1 MGYFS
6 SIDLINFRN
15 FEDYSVS
22 FSKNCNVFYGKNGSG
37 KTNILEAIS
46 LFSKGRGL
54 RKDKFSNIIKNNC
67 EKFIIKSDFKSE
79 EIIYNLIAQTKNTN
93 NRFKKILT
101 VNNDKSLD
109 SLELIYDQ
117 TPFLYFLPETER
129 LFQSSPSIRR
139 SLIDQFIYTSQNKYN
154 KLVNRYNKFIQER
167 SKVLISNISE
177 ESWLNQLEKGISADA
192 LKIYSLRESQLNILI
207 NNLNIYLK
215 DFDLPFKIDVTLID
229 KFYTSNLSN
238 EDYEEKLKNNRNIDS
253 LVGGCAIGPHKS
265 DYMFFVNDNSLVSQL
280 STGQQKTIILL
291 MYLSQCK
298 YLSEIKLKQPI
309 LLLDEVC
316 SHLDDINR
324 NVLLTLVET
333 FKSQI
338 FMTGTS
344 ENLFSFLS
352 TNAHF
357 CNITDQ

>member
-1 MGYFS
+1 LGYFN

-15 FEDYSVS
+15 FENYSLS

-37 KTNILEAIS
+37 KTNILEGIS
-46 LFSKGRGL
+46 LLSKGRGL
-54 RKDKFSNIIKNNC
+54 RKDKFANIIKKNC
-67 EKFIIKSDFKSE
+67 DKFIIKSDFKSE
-79 EIIYNLIAQTKNTN
+79 EIIYNLIAETENIN
-93 NRFKKILT
+93 NRFKKKLT
-101 VNNDKSLD
+101 VNNDKSSD
-109 SLELIYDQ
+109 SLELIYNK

-139 SLIDQFIYTSQNKYN
+139 NLIDQFIYTSQNKYN
-154 KLVNRYNKFIQER
+154 KLVNRYNKLIQER
-167 SKVLISNISE
+167 SKVLINNNND
-177 ESWLNQLEKGISADA
+177 ESWLNQLEKNISEDA
-192 LKIYSLRESQLNILI
+192 LQIYSLRESQLNVLI
-207 NNLNIYLK
+207 NNLNIYLR
-215 DFDLPFKIDVTLID
+215 DFDLPFKIDTKLID
-229 KFYTSNLSN
+229 KFYTSNLKN
-238 EDYEEKLKNNRNIDS
+238 EDYENTLKNNRKIDA

-265 DYMFFVNDNSLVSQL
+265 DYMFCVNDNSFVSQL

-298 YLSEIKLKQPI
+298 YLSEVKFKQPI

-324 NVLLTLVET
+324 NVLLTLIET
-333 FKSQI
+333 FKLQI

-352 TNAHF
+352 TNANF
-357 CNITDQ
+357 CNITD

>member
-1 MGYFS
+1 LGYFK

-15 FEDYSVS
+15 FENYSIS
-22 FSKNCNVFYGKNGSG
+22 FSKNCNVFFGKNGSG
-37 KTNILEAIS
+37 KTNILEGIS
-46 LFSKGRGL
+46 LLSKGRGL
-54 RKDKFSNIIKNNC
+54 RKDKFANIIKKNC
-67 EKFIIKSDFKSE
+67 EKFIIKSDFKSD
-79 EIIYNLIAQTKNTN
+79 EIIYNLIVETENTN

-101 VNNDKSLD
+101 VNNDKSSESLD
-109 SLELIYDQ
+109 LIYHK

-139 SLIDQFIYTSQNKYN
+139 GLIDQFIYSSQNKYN

-167 SKVLISNISE
+167 AKILINNND
-177 ESWLNQLEKGISADA
+177 ESWLNQLEKSISLDA
-192 LKIYSLRESQLNILI
+192 LQIYSLRENKLNVLI
-207 NNLNIYLK
+207 HNLNIYLR
-215 DFDLPFKIDVTLID
+215 DFDLPFKIDTKLID
-229 KFYTSNLSN
+229 KFYTNNLRS
-238 EDYEEKLKNNRNIDS
+238 EDYQMTLKKNRKIDA

-265 DYMFFVNDNSLVSQL
+265 DYMFCVNDNSFVSQL

-298 YLSEIKLKQPI
+298 YLSEVKFKQPI

-324 NVLLTLVET
+324 KVLLTLIET
-333 FKSQI
+333 FKLQI

-352 TNAHF
+352 TNTNF
-357 CNITDQ
+357 CNITK

>member
-1 MGYFS
+1 MGYFN

-15 FEDYSVS
+15 FKDYSIS

-37 KTNILEAIS
+37 KTNILEGLS
-46 LFSKGRGL
+46 LLTKGRGL
-54 RKDKFSNIIKNNC
+54 RKDKFKNIIKKNC
-67 EKFIIKSDFKSE
+67 EKFIIKSDFQSE
-79 EIIYNLIAQTKNTN
+79 EIIYNLIAETENINT
-93 NRFKKILT
+93 RLKKKLT
-101 VNNDKSLD
+101 VNNDKSSD
-109 SLELIYDQ
+109 SLELIYDK

-139 SLIDQFIYTSQNKYN
+139 NLIDQFIYTSHNKYN
-154 KLVNRYNKFIQER
+154 KLVNRYNKLIQER
-167 SKVLISNISE
+167 SKILINNNDD
-177 ESWLNQLEKGISADA
+177 SWLNQLEKNISADG
-192 LKIYSLRESQLNILI
+192 LKIYSLRGDQLNILI

-215 DFDLPFKIDVTLID
+215 EFDLPFKIDTTLID
-229 KFYTSNLSN
+229 KFYTSNIQN
-238 EDYEEKLKNNRNIDS
+238 EDYEEKLKNNRKIDA

-265 DYMFFVNDNSLVSQL
+265 DYMFSVNNNSFVSQL

-298 YLSEIKLKQPI
+298 YLTEVKFKQPI

-324 NVLLTLVET
+324 KVLLTLIET
-333 FKSQI
+333 FKLQI

-344 ENLFSFLS
+344 ESLFSFLS
-352 TNAHF
+352 TNANF
-357 CNITDQ
+357 CNITD

>member
-1 MGYFS
+1 MGYFN

-15 FEDYSVS
+15 FKDYSIN

-37 KTNILEAIS
+37 KTNILEGIS
-46 LFSKGRGL
+46 LLSKGRGL
-54 RKDKFSNIIKNNC
+54 RKDKFANIIRKNC
-67 EKFIIKSDFKSE
+67 KKFIIKSDFKSE
-79 EIIYNLIAQTKNTN
+79 EIIYNLIAETENID
-93 NRFKKILT
+93 NRFKKKIT
-101 VNNDKSLD
+101 VNNDKSSD
-109 SLELIYDQ
+109 SLELIYDK

-139 SLIDQFIYTSQNKYN
+139 NLIDQFIYTSQNKYN

-167 SKVLISNISE
+167 SKVLINNIND
-177 ESWLNQLEKGISADA
+177 ESWLMQLEKNISSDA
-192 LKIYSLRESQLNILI
+192 LQIYSLRESQLNVLI
-207 NNLNIYLK
+207 KNLNIYLRN
-215 DFDLPFKIDVTLID
+215 FDLPFKIDTTLID
-229 KFYTSNLSN
+229 KFYTSNLQN
-238 EDYEEKLKNNRNIDS
+238 ENYEETLRNNRKIDA

-265 DYMFFVNDNSLVSQL
+265 DYMFCVNNNSFVSQL

-298 YLSEIKLKQPI
+298 YLYEVRFKQPI

-324 NVLLTLVET
+324 NVILTLIEA
-333 FKSQI
+333 FKLQI

-352 TNAHF
+352 TNANF
-357 CNITDQ
+357 CNITD

>member
-1 MGYFS
+1 LGYFN

-15 FEDYSVS
+15 FKDYSIS

-37 KTNILEAIS
+37 KTNILEGIS
-46 LFSKGRGL
+46 LLSKGRGL
-54 RKDKFSNIIKNNC
+54 RKDKFVNIIRKNC
-67 EKFIIKSDFKSE
+67 DKFIIKSDFKIE
-79 EIIYNLIAQTKNTN
+79 EIVYNIIAETENIN
-93 NRFKKILT
+93 NRIKKKLT
-101 VNNDKSLD
+101 VNNDKSPD
-109 SLELIYDQ
+109 SLELIYDK

-139 SLIDQFIYTSQNKYN
+139 NLIDQFIYTSQNKYN

-167 SKVLISNISE
+167 SKILINNIND
-177 ESWLNQLEKGISADA
+177 ESWLMQLEKNISSDA
-192 LKIYSLRESQLNILI
+192 LQIYSLRESQLYVLI
-207 NNLNIYLK
+207 NNLNIYLR
-215 DFDLPFKIDVTLID
+215 DFDLPFKIDTALID
-229 KFYTSNLSN
+229 KFYTSGLQN
-238 EDYEEKLKNNRNIDS
+238 EDYEETLKNNRKIDA

-265 DYMFFVNDNSLVSQL
+265 DYIFCVNENSFVSQL

-298 YLSEIKLKQPI
+298 YLSEVKFKQPI

-324 NVLLTLVET
+324 NVLLTLIKT
-333 FKSQI
+333 FKLQI

-352 TNAHF
+352 TNANF
-357 CNITDQ
+357 CNITD

>member
-1 MGYFS
+1 MGYFN

-15 FEDYSVS
+15 FKDYSIS

-37 KTNILEAIS
+37 KTNILEGIS
-46 LFSKGRGL
+46 LLSKGRGL
-54 RKDKFSNIIKNNC
+54 RKDKFANIIRKNC
-67 EKFIIKSDFKSE
+67 KKFIIKSDFKSE
-79 EIIYNLIAQTKNTN
+79 EIIYNLIAETENID
-93 NRFKKILT
+93 NRFKKKIT
-101 VNNDKSLD
+101 VNNDKSSD
-109 SLELIYDQ
+109 SLELIYDK

-139 SLIDQFIYTSQNKYN
+139 NLIDQFIYTSQNKYN

-167 SKVLISNISE
+167 SKVLINNIND
-177 ESWLNQLEKGISADA
+177 ESWLMQLEKNISSDA
-192 LKIYSLRESQLNILI
+192 LQIYSLRESQLNVLI
-207 NNLNIYLK
+207 KNLNIYLRN
-215 DFDLPFKIDVTLID
+215 FDLPFKIDTTLID
-229 KFYTSNLSN
+229 KFYTSNLQN
-238 EDYEEKLKNNRNIDS
+238 ENYEETLRNNRKIDA

-265 DYMFFVNDNSLVSQL
+265 DYMFCVNNNSFVSQL

-298 YLSEIKLKQPI
+298 YLSEVRFKQPI

-324 NVLLTLVET
+324 NVILTLIEA
-333 FKSQI
+333 FKLQI

-352 TNAHF
+352 TNANF
-357 CNITDQ
+357 CNITD

>member
-1 MGYFS
+1 LGHFN

-15 FEDYSVS
+15 FKDYSIS

-37 KTNILEAIS
+37 KTNILEGIS
-46 LFSKGRGL
+46 LLSKGRGL
-54 RKDKFSNIIKNNC
+54 RKDKFANIIRKNC
-67 EKFIIKSDFKSE
+67 DKFIIKSDFKSE
-79 EIIYNLIAQTKNTN
+79 EIIYNLIAETENIN
-93 NRFKKILT
+93 NRFNKKLT
-101 VNNDKSLD
+101 VNNDKSSD
-109 SLELIYDQ
+109 SLKLIYDKA
-117 TPFLYFLPETER
+117 PFLYFLPETER

-139 SLIDQFIYTSQNKYN
+139 NLIDQFIYTSQNKYN

-167 SKVLISNISE
+167 TKVLKNNNND
-177 ESWLNQLEKGISADA
+177 ESWLMQLEKNISSDA
-192 LKIYSLRESQLNILI
+192 LQIYSLRESQLNVLI
-207 NNLNIYLK
+207 NNLNIYLRN
-215 DFDLPFKIDVTLID
+215 FDLPFKIETTLID
-229 KFYTSNLSN
+229 KFYTSNLQN
-238 EDYEEKLKNNRNIDS
+238 ENYAETLKNNRKIDA

-265 DYMFFVNDNSLVSQL
+265 DYMFCVNDNSFVSQL

-298 YLSEIKLKQPI
+298 YLSEVKFKQPI

-324 NVLLTLVET
+324 NVLLTLIET
-333 FKSQI
+333 FELQI

-352 TNAHF
+352 TNANF
-357 CNITDQ
+357 CNITD

>member
-1 MGYFS
+1 LGYFN

-15 FEDYSVS
+15 FEDCSIS
-22 FSKNCNVFYGKNGSG
+22 FSKNSNVFYGKNGSG
-37 KTNILEAIS
+37 KTNILEGIS
-46 LFSKGRGL
+46 LLSKGRGL
-54 RKDKFSNIIKNNC
+54 RKDKFKNIIKKNC
-67 EKFIIKSDFKSE
+67 DKFIIKSDFKSE
-79 EIIYNLIAQTKNTN
+79 EIIYNLIAETENIN
-93 NRFKKILT
+93 NRFKKKLT
-101 VNNDKSLD
+101 VNNDKSSD
-109 SLELIYDQ
+109 SLELIYNE

-139 SLIDQFIYTSQNKYN
+139 NLIDQFIYTSQNKYN
-154 KLVNRYNKFIQER
+154 KLVNRYIKFIQER
-167 SKVLISNISE
+167 SKVLINNNND
-177 ESWLNQLEKGISADA
+177 ESWLNQLEKSISADA
-192 LKIYSLRESQLNILI
+192 LQIYSLRKNQLNILI

-215 DFDLPFKIDVTLID
+215 AFDLPFKVDTTLID
-229 KFYTSNLSN
+229 KFYTSNLNN
-238 EDYEEKLKNNRNIDS
+238 EVYEETLKNNRKIDT

-265 DYMFFVNDNSLVSQL
+265 DYMFCVNDNSFVSQL

-298 YLSEIKLKQPI
+298 YLYEVKFKQPI

-324 NVLLTLVET
+324 KVLLTLIET
-333 FKSQI
+333 FKLQI

-352 TNAHF
+352 TNVNF
-357 CNITDQ
+357 CNITD